1 MKIRLLVVLLLF
13 YGRCSFS
20 QNLLTTKIDFVA
32 TNVPIDRALE
42 LLEEKIEVDISYSK
56 NFFIGKPPITIN
68 VKQTSISEI
77 LTSILKNTEVEFK
90 TSGNNRILLYLAKE
104 TEITLSGYV
113 EDAESGER
121 IVGARITVNPENR
134 IAITNEY
141 GFFTLKVN
149 PSEAEISVHSLGYKS
164 TIKTY
169 SLNESDRFLFKMT
182 PADDLP
188 VVVVDLKQKTAS
200 LEHSPIAIDK
210 DNITEIS
217 SKLPQLLPSLNGQAD
232 YVRVMQLLPG
242 IQGQA
247 DGFGGV
253 NIRGGESGQ
262 NLMMMDGSA
271 VYIPYHLLGLFSI
284 YNPETVKSLKVVK
297 GNFPARYGGAASSIL
312 DVQIKE
318 GDLYKWK
325 GSADV
330 NFLSAGAL
338 VEGPIKKNIGSILV
352 AGRLSPNA
360 YFFQPTLARLYFQ
373 NQVDELNTN
382 FYDLN
387 VKTNFKFGQKDR
399 LYLSYFVG
407 KDKVLQNSSIIYNS
421 EAKEFAVFEL
431 EWQNTVG
438 SVRWNH
444 LFSNKLF
451 ANTTFTYSNFNNRFS
466 SQREF
471 VINSET
477 TNVRENFVI
486 DNRSK
491 NVDYGVK
498 SDLDFAINKK
508 NKLRVGLHY
517 NYRNFRPSFY
527 FFQDI
532 DLSFEDTIYDPE
544 IFDFNSYYES
554 INVPIYKINELSIY
568 AEEQLTF
575 QRLYL
580 NLGVRVSSFFSENSG
595 YVNAEP
601 RLFASY
607 KINEK
612 FSTNVS
618 LNRRMQ
624 YLHLIANQSIQ
635 QPNDLWLPSTNTIK
649 PLEMYEAE
657 LGVNYQENK
666 NLKLSLTGFYR
677 QLNNVYSVPET
688 VNFLSEVSN
697 FVDYDYLVRG
707 KGMSK
712 GLELYCDYAN
722 EKRGVIFTYTLSKT
736 ERQFDSIN
744 LGLPFVANFDSR
756 NQLSFA
762 LHQNIGKNFKIGLN
776 WTFNSPQPR
785 VNVIQFSTN
794 GSFSNINEDPLGQK
808 NTTKSSP
815 YNRLDLSFQYNYGG
829 KKLRHNLHVGVYNV
843 FNTGNIAFYEV
854 QYIDDATGKVFS
866 KALKSLPILPS
877 ISYKINF

>member
-13 YGRCSFS
+13 YGWSSFS
-20 QNLLTTKIDFVA
+20 QNLLTTKIDFTA
-32 TNVPIDRALE
+32 TDVPIYQALE
-42 LLEEKIEVDISYSK
+42 LLEEKIGVDISYSK

-68 VKQTSISEI
+68 FKQTSINEI
-77 LTSILKNTEVEFK
+77 LTSILANTNVEFK
-90 TSGNNRILLYLAKE
+90 TSGNNRILLYLSKE

-121 IVGARITVNPENR
+121 IVGARIAVNPENR

-149 PSEAEISVHSLGYKS
+149 PSEAEITILSLGYKS
-164 TIKTY
+164 TNKTY
-169 SLNESDRFLFKMT
+169 SLKESERFLFKMT

-188 VVVVDLKQKTAS
+188 VVVVELKQKMAT

-247 DGFGGV
+247 DGFGGL

-284 YNPETVKSLKVVK
+284 YNPEAVKSLKVVK

-312 DVQIKE
+312 DIQIKE
-318 GDLYKWK
+318 GDLFKWK
-325 GSADV
+325 GSADA
-330 NFLSAGAL
+330 NLLSAGAL
-338 VEGPIKKNIGSILV
+338 IEGPIKKNMGSILI
-352 AGRLSPNA
+352 AGRFSPTA

-373 NQVDELNTN
+373 NQVDELKTN

-387 VKTNFKFGQKDR
+387 IKSNFKFGQKDR
-399 LYLSYFVG
+399 LYVSYFIG
-407 KDKVLQNSSIIYNS
+407 KDKVLQNANIIYNS
-421 EAKEFAVFEL
+421 EANEFAVFEL

-438 SVRWNH
+438 SIRWNH

-451 ANTTFTYSNFNNRFS
+451 SNTTFTYSNFNNRFS

-471 VINSET
+471 VNKAGSTNSRET
-477 TNVRENFVI
+477 FVI

-498 SDLDFAINKK
+498 SDLDFAISKK

-527 FFQDI
+527 F
-532 DLSFEDTIYDPE
+532 LKNTETSFEDTTYE
-544 IFDFNSYYES
+544 SQIFDFNSYYDS
-554 INVPIYKINELSIY
+554 INVPIYRINELSVY
-568 AEEQLTF
+568 VEEQLTF
-575 QRLYL
+575 NRLYC
-580 NLGVRVSSFFSENSG
+580 NLGVRVSSFFNETSG
-595 YVNAEP
+595 YINAEP

-612 FSTNVS
+612 FSGNLS

-635 QPNDLWLPSTNTIK
+635 QPNDLWLPSTKTIK

-657 LGVNYQENK
+657 LGLNYQENK
-666 NLKLSLTGFYR
+666 NLKISLTGFYR
-677 QLNNVYSVPET
+677 HLNNVYSVPET
-688 VNFLSEVSN
+688 VNFLSKVSD
-697 FVDYDYLVRG
+697 FIDYDYLL
-707 KGMSK
+707 KGQGNSK
-712 GLELYCDYAN
+712 GIELYCDYAN
-722 EKRGVIFTYTLSKT
+722 QKQGIIFTYTLSKT

-808 NTTKSSP
+808 NTTKSTLYS
-815 YNRLDLSFQYNYGG
+815 RLDLSFQYNYTG
-829 KKLRHNLHVGVYNV
+829 KKLKHNVHVGVYNV
-843 FNTGNIAFYEV
+843 LNTGNIAFYEV
-854 QYIDDATGKVFS
+854 QYIDEATQKVFS

-877 ISYKINF
+877 VAYKLNF